1 MAGVTL
7 EPADIVS
14 APYPIRRAERSLSS
28 GSSSTWGGLL
38 VLSLPSVRLMARK
51 PAVHWL
57 RPLIGVGRYTKHVV
71 PGLTVVAFIAIMIV
85 GAIIALCLAPPW
97 LVVRSDGSRAGH
109 NPKLVEERNETFRQ
123 KFVRIVK
130 REFFSVLAIRHE
142 KRYVVRDSRS
152 C

>member
-1 MAGVTL
+1 MGGAIGAFIAFGQTYGKEASGTL
-7 EPADIVS
+7 
-14 APYPIRRAERSLSS
+14 AP
-28 GSSSTWGGLL
+28 STYWGGL
-38 VLSLPSVRLMARK
+38 RYKYMA
-51 PAVHWL
+51 
-57 RPLIGVGRYTKHVV
+57 
-71 PGLTVVAFIAIMIV
+71 PGLTDVAFIAIMIV

-109 NPKLVEERNETFRQ
+109 NPKLAEERNETFQQ